1 MTAYR
6 LCVGCDQPFTPGPRG
21 GFLCKECK
29 EEIKREAREEYARH
43 DAELE
48 AKRKKE

>member
-1 MTAYR
+1 MKPYR
-6 LCVGCDQPFTPGPRG
+6 LCVGCEKPFTPGPRG

-29 EEIKREAREEYARH
+29 EEIRREAREEYARH

-48 AKRKKE
+48 EKARRK